1 MTTQVAFI
9 GGGNMATSIIGGL
22 VKSVAGQAPQ
32 VQPDSILV
40 SDPGDAARQQLE
52 QQFAVQTTT
61 DNQQA
66 ATADIIVLA
75 VKPQVMQSVVEP
87 LREQLAQH
95 QPLIISVAAGID
107 LAALSRWSGCQ
118 NIVRCMP
125 NTPALLG
132 QGATGLFASEAV
144 TLEQRNQTDA
154 LLSPTGVTVWVQTE
168 AEIDAV
174 TALSGSGP
182 AYYFLMME
190 SMIQAGIELGLSP
203 ETAEKLT
210 LQTAVGAG
218 IMAQSA
224 DISPAELRRRVTSP
238 RGTTEQ
244 AIQSFERSNLAAV
257 VKTAMQA
264 ARDRA
269 QELSQELGQADH

>member
-1 MTTQVAFI
+1 MTTQLAFI

-32 VQPDSILV
+32 VQPDNILV
-40 SDPGDAARQQLE
+40 SDPGDSARQQLNK
-52 QQFAVQTTT
+52 QFAVQTTT

-66 ATADIIVLA
+66 AAAEVIILA
-75 VKPQVMQSVVEP
+75 VKPQIMQSVLEP
-87 LREQLAQH
+87 LRDQLSQR

-107 LAALSRWSGCQ
+107 LDALKRWSGCQ
-118 NIVRCMP
+118 KIVRCMP

-132 QGATGLFASEAV
+132 KGATGLYASEAV
-144 TLEQRNQTDA
+144 TLEQKNQTDA
-154 LLSPTGVTVWVQTE
+154 LLAPTGITVWVQTE

-190 SMIQAGIELGLSP
+190 SMIKAGIELGLSP
-203 ETAEKLT
+203 ETAENLT
-210 LQTAVGAG
+210 LQTAVGAAV
-218 IMAQSA
+218 MAQSS
-224 DISPAELRRRVTSP
+224 DVSPAELRRRVTSP
-238 RGTTEQ
+238 KGTTEQ

-264 ARDRA
+264 ACNRA
-269 QELSQELGQADH
+269 QELSQELGRADK